1 MLTGHQNLVQT
12 VPEFRGIL
20 QIMHGNGGQAHNG
33 IHRRADIV
41 AHIGQKFTLCLVSTL
56 RLPQRFLQRLLIAA
70 LRFYRFR
77 NIRARHAHTPQAH
90 VDSSNRSLFYLRRI
104 IRVLTRGIG
113 KAIAILILE
122 LFLNIVAVQHAQ
134 PQLPILGHHMA
145 LYCTIHKVLISSAP
159 TNQSA
164 MDFARI

>member
-12 VPEFRGIL
+12 VPELRRVL
-20 QIMHGNGGQAHNG
+20 QIIHGNGCHAHDG

-41 AHIGQKFTLCLVSTL
+41 AHIGQEFTLSLVGTL
-56 RLPQRFLQRLLIAA
+56 RLPQRFLQSLLVATLRLH
-70 LRFYRFR
+70 RFR
-77 NIRARHAHTPQAH
+77 NIRARHTHPPQTH
-90 VDSSNRSLFYLRRI
+90 VDSGYGRLFYLRRI

-164 MDFARI
+164 MTFARI